1 MSKSVV
7 IVESPSKAKTISKYL
22 GKDYIVRA
30 SMGHVRDL
38 PVKKLG
44 IDIDN
49 DFKPEY
55 VTIKGKGKFI
65 DDIKKSA
72 KTAKKIY
79 LAPDP
84 DREGEA
90 IAWHIAEELNGN
102 SDKIYR
108 VLFNEITE
116 AAIRRA
122 MENPGRLDLKKVNAQ
137 QARRILDR
145 IVGYMLSPLLWEKV
159 RRGLSAG
166 RVQSVAVRLI
176 CEREMAIAAFVTEE
190 YWSITAKLE
199 GKLPPPFE
207 AKLFKKGEEEIDIG
221 NGATASEVVK
231 LLEGRSFVVKNIEKK
246 EKKRNPVAPFI
257 TSRLQQEAAQ
267 KLRFSPKKTMLLAQQ
282 LYEGIEI
289 GDEGPVGLIT
299 YMRTDSTR
307 ISMEAQE
314 EVRDHIVEKYGSDYL
329 PAKPPVY
336 KTKKTAQ
343 EGHEA
348 IRPTSITRDPE
359 KIKGYLGRDHYN
371 LYKLIWNRFVAS
383 QMNPAIMDI
392 TRVDITAG
400 EYLFKATGSI
410 VRFPGFTAVYS
421 EERESVEQTRG
432 SQEAE
437 EEDGSRLPQLEIG
450 EELRPLNLEPKQHF
464 TQPPPRFTEATLIKE
479 LEEKEIG
486 RPSTYAAIVTT
497 IQDRKYVE
505 KVEGKLKPTELG
517 TIVNE
522 LLVAHFPNIIDV
534 EFTARMEEELD
545 EIEEGEKKWI
555 EAVRDFYD
563 PFQES
568 LKKAGLEMKN
578 VKKEEVHTDI
588 SCDKCGKKMVIKW
601 GRNGKFLACPGYP
614 ECKNTKEFVK
624 KDTGEIE
631 VVDKT
636 EITNE
641 VCDKCG
647 KKMVIKRGRFG
658 RFLACEGYPECQNTK
673 TITTGIK
680 CPEEGCN
687 GELTEKR
694 TKRGKIFYSC
704 TNYPKCKFAIWEK
717 PVPKTCPLCKAPF
730 MIEKRSGGEINIQ
743 CRTEGCGH
751 KEAEIA

>member
-22 GKDYIVRA
+22 GKDYIVKA

-49 DFKPEY
+49 DFRPEY
-55 VTIKGKGKFI
+55 VTIKDKGKFI
-65 DDIKKSA
+65 DEIKKSA

-102 SDKIYR
+102 SDRIYR

-116 AAIRRA
+116 TAIRKA
-122 MENPGRLDLKKVNAQ
+122 MEHPGRLDLKKVNAQ

-176 CEREMAIAAFVTEE
+176 CERESAITSFVTEE
-190 YWSITAKLE
+190 YWSITARLE

-207 AKLFKKGEEEIDIG
+207 AKLFKKGDEEIDIG
-221 NGATASEVVK
+221 NGAAAAEVVR

-246 EKKRNPVAPFI
+246 EKRRNPVAPFI
-257 TSRLQQEAAQ
+257 TSRLQQEASQ
-267 KLRFSPKKTMLLAQQ
+267 KLKFSPKKTMLLAQQ

-307 ISMEAQE
+307 IGEEAQE
-314 EVRDHIVEKYGSDYL
+314 EVRGYIIEKYGRDYL

-343 EGHEA
+343 EAHEA

-359 KIKGYLGRDHYN
+359 KIKAYLGRDHYN

-392 TRVDITAG
+392 TRVDIGAG

-421 EERESVEQTRG
+421 EERGEVEQTHG

-437 EEDGSRLPQLEIG
+437 EEDGSRLPQLEVG

-464 TQPPPRFTEATLIKE
+464 TQPPPRYTEATLIKE

-534 EFTARMEEELD
+534 EFTAKMEEELD
-545 EIEEGEKKWI
+545 EIEEGEKEWV

-563 PFQES
+563 PFQDS

-578 VKKEEVHTDI
+578 VKREEVHTDI

-631 VVDKT
+631 VIDKT

-658 RFLACEGYPECQNTK
+658 RFLACEGYPECQNTR

-680 CPEEGCN
+680 CPEEGCG

-717 PVPKTCPLCKAPF
+717 PVPKACPLCKAPF

-751 KEAEIA
+751 KEAETA

>member
-55 VTIKGKGKFI
+55 VTIKDKGKFI
-65 DDIKKSA
+65 NEIKKSA

-116 AAIRRA
+116 AAIKRA

-199 GKLPPPFE
+199 GRLPPPFE
-207 AKLFKKGEEEIDIG
+207 AKLFKKGEEEINIG
-221 NGATASEVVK
+221 NGATASEVIK

-307 ISMEAQE
+307 ISKEAQE
-314 EVRDHIVEKYGSDYL
+314 EVRDHIVEKYGTDYL

-545 EIEEGEKKWI
+545 EIEEGEKEWVG
-555 EAVRDFYD
+555 AVRDFYD

-624 KDTGEIE
+624 KDSGEIE

-730 MIEKRSGGEINIQ
+730 MIEKRSGGEISIQ

-751 KEAEIA
+751 KEAETA